1 MKIKA
6 LFAIVVVSCMACNT
20 ENPKHTT
27 ALNEYKSYVDSVL
40 HVAQTV
46 KMYSD
51 TSYMEVPTDP
61 NDPSVVTVDTI
72 VTNVQNGDS
81 IIYHY
86 YPNNEIL
93 QQLHEAK
100 TQSTSEALK
109 NADNKLLE
117 KFNSYK
123 TAIDT
128 LIKI

>member
-1 MKIKA
+1 
-6 LFAIVVVSCMACNT
+6 
-20 ENPKHTT
+20 
-27 ALNEYKSYVDSVL
+27 
-40 HVAQTV
+40 
-46 KMYSD
+46 
-51 TSYMEVPTDP
+51 MEVPTDP

-86 YPNNEIL
+86 YPHNEIL
-93 QQLHEAK
+93 QQLHETY

-128 LIKI
+128 LIKM

>member
-6 LFAIVVVSCMACNT
+6 LFAIAVVSCMACNT

-27 ALNEYKSYVDSVL
+27 ALNKYKSYVDSVL
-40 HVAQTV
+40 HIAETT
-46 KMYSD
+46 KYYGD
-51 TSYMEVPTDP
+51 TSFVERPIDP
-61 NDPSVVTVDTI
+61 NDPSIVTIDTI
-72 VTNVQNGDS
+72 VTVPVNTDS
-81 IIYHY
+81 MLYHY
-86 YPNNEIL
+86 YPHNEIL
-93 QQLHEAK
+93 QQLHETY

-128 LIKI
+128 LIKM

>member
-1 MKIKA
+1 
-6 LFAIVVVSCMACNT
+6 
-20 ENPKHTT
+20 
-27 ALNEYKSYVDSVL
+27 
-40 HVAQTV
+40 
-46 KMYSD
+46 
-51 TSYMEVPTDP
+51 MEVPTDP

-128 LIKI
+128 LIKM